1 MAFVQ
6 LWNDFVRRLNLFLK
20 NKTYPERKRSMQNML
35 HVQFCNL
42 RYYSNESNV
51 VWKKKKKVKWATKH
65 NQIHLKK
72 SFWAP
77 LTHP

>member
-1 MAFVQ
+1 MAFAQ

-42 RYYSNESNV
+42 GYYSNESNV
-51 VWKKKKKVKWATKH
+51 VWKKK
-65 NQIHLKK
+65 
-72 SFWAP
+72 S
-77 LTHP
+77 